1 MSSVKIC
8 LPLIFPLAKKS
19 SPHLRIGN
27 WSAAA
32 AVLQPWHFYTWK
44 EYKLKIQTEGKIFL
58 RRLLYCGTN
67 PNFCHEEP
75 KSQNILAKIFSTL
88 NQLFQ
93 IVMLTCAISIQYA
106 NQVSWHQRK
115 ISKGWFFVSDSA
127 GLQIELAMLCQSD
140 TCENI
145 QNKLL
150 HVTLFWLSFF
160 WAFFELVLYFE
171 TEMNLSD
178 PILN

>member
-1 MSSVKIC
+1 MKIC

-67 PNFCHEEP
+67 PDFCHEEP
-75 KSQNILAKIFSTL
+75 KSQNIFQDFFLTL

-93 IVMLTCAISIQYA
+93 IVMLTCHKHTICKSSVLASAKNIKRLIFCEWFSWIANRISYA
-106 NQVSWHQRK
+106 MSIRYMWKYSN
-115 ISKGWFFVSDSA
+115 
-127 GLQIELAMLCQSD
+127 
-140 TCENI
+140 
-145 QNKLL
+145 
-150 HVTLFWLSFF
+150 
-160 WAFFELVLYFE
+160 
-171 TEMNLSD
+171 
-178 PILN
+178 